1 MKFQIGDRVVIK
13 MPEGS
18 KDMRAGFNGHVGTVF
33 YINALG
39 QFHVG
44 INENCAIVMSGNHLK
59 LAEDDEDIETTDI
72 LNIFSE

>member
-13 MPEGS
+13 MPKES
-18 KDMRAGFNGHVGTVF
+18 KDIRAGFNGHVGTIVC
-33 YINALG
+33 INPLG

-44 INENCAIVMSGNHLK
+44 ISENCAIVMSGRYLE
-59 LAEDDEDIETTDI
+59 LAEDDEDIEITDI

>member
-18 KDMRAGFNGHVGTVF
+18 KDMRAGFNGHVGTVV

-44 INENCAIVMSGNHLK
+44 INEVCAIVMSGKHLE
-59 LAEDDEDIETTDI
+59 LAEDDEDIEAVDLSGI
-72 LNIFSE
+72 I

>member
-13 MPEGS
+13 MPDGS
-18 KDMRAGFNGHVGTVF
+18 KDIRAGFNGHVGTVV

-44 INENCAIVMSGNHLK
+44 INENCAIVMSGKHLE
-59 LAEDDEDIETTDI
+59 LAEDDEDIEAVDLSGI
-72 LNIFSE
+72 I